1 MDNIDEW
8 RKSLTEKQRELHDLA
23 AIMLKK
29 ELKPNQLPN
38 QPPNQPPNQ
47 SSNQPSQD
55 NDNGSYFPDKCHAF
69 RSWLKAKDTKN

>member
-1 MDNIDEW
+1 MDHVDEW

-29 ELKPNQLPN
+29 ELKPKQASSHPN
-38 QPPNQPPNQ
+38 
-47 SSNQPSQD
+47 QD

>member
-1 MDNIDEW
+1 MKCKRGTHMDHVDEW

-29 ELKPNQLPN
+29 ELKPKQAS
-38 QPPNQPPNQ
+38 NQ
-47 SSNQPSQD
+47 SHQD
-55 NDNGSYFPDKCHAF
+55 SDNGSYFPDKCHAF